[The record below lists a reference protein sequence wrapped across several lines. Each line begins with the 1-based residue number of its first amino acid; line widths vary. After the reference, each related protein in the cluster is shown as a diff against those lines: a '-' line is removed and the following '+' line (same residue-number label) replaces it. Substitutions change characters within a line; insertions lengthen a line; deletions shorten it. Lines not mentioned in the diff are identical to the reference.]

1 MTDYT
6 PKLTAI
12 NQILYTINNNIAII
26 DNYTKIIDKSNT
38 KVMLLK
44 RKKNITLKEK
54 QTIYAELYKIHKLK
68 LNSFNSIQTIK
79 KQNNIFKEKFNLTGG
94 STTIIEEPL
103 IEKRKKSMKD
113 FLTFKSYLEIEQQ
126 KYSIL

>member
-38 KVMLLK
+38 KVI
-44 RKKNITLKEK
+44 N
-54 QTIYAELYKIHKLK
+54 
-68 LNSFNSIQTIK
+68 
-79 KQNNIFKEKFNLTGG
+79 
-94 STTIIEEPL
+94 
-103 IEKRKKSMKD
+103 
-113 FLTFKSYLEIEQQ
+113 
-126 KYSIL
+126 